1 MEINLNI
8 LPDKLD
14 LPVFPQNDSHPS
26 YFTLP
31 TTIAAVGPRGSG
43 KTYAVSKWLNY
54 MFTRLY
60 FTRFFV
66 ISATYDSNPTLH
78 VIPTRAGDIYRD
90 LETASDA
97 LGSITRAV
105 ENEAD
110 WYTEMTGRYAKSY
123 QKWEK
128 KGKNPKKMKKDVMDY
143 LYSRQKPIA
152 MYYKELMDRR
162 KANLEGGVPVNKTEE
177 LILSRSHVPAEPDFI
192 RIMSGVQHFYEDSE
206 EGDKIWFFPTPF
218 LLRPQPVLFIDD
230 ASHSPLYSTSRA
242 NPLVN
247 LVLRHRHVGGLGF
260 GLSIIFAVQTFK
272 TGVPKALRGNT
283 MQFLL
288 FKTQDLSVLEEIWK
302 EIGGIVGWEEFQRIY
317 HRAVQDKHDFLLVDS
332 NVKDERH
339 AFRRGWD
346 VILVREQTLLNY
358 HAEQYDPSAR
368 ASTLPVIK
376 KQRTSYSS

>member
-14 LPVFPQNDSHPS
+14 LPSFPQNDSHPS

-43 KTYAVSKWLNY
+43 KTYSISMWLNY
-54 MFTRLY
+54 MFSRMY

-78 VIPTRAGDIYRD
+78 LMPTRTGDIYTD
-90 LETASDA
+90 LETASEA
-97 LGSITRAV
+97 LGSISSDV
-105 ENEAD
+105 ENDAN
-110 WYTEMTGRYAKSY
+110 WYTEMTGAYAKAYS
-123 QKWEK
+123 KWEK
-128 KGKNPKKMKKDVMDY
+128 KKKNPKKMKKDVLDY
-143 LYSRQKPIA
+143 LYSKQKPIA
-152 MYYKELMDRR
+152 MYYKQLMDRH
-162 KANLEGGVPVNKTEE
+162 KANIESSRPINKTDE
-177 LILSRSHVPAEPDFI
+177 LILSRSHVPSEPDFI
-192 RIMSGVQHFYEDSE
+192 RIMSGVQYFFEESE
-206 EGDKIWFFPTPF
+206 EADKIWFFPTPF

-230 ASHSPLYSTSRA
+230 ASHSPLYSTSRS

-247 LVLRHRHVGGLGF
+247 LVLRHRHIGGLGF

-272 TGVPKALRGNT
+272 TGVPKALRSNT

-288 FKTQDLSVLEEIWK
+288 FKTQDVSVLEEIWK
-302 EIGGIVGWEEFQRIY
+302 EIGGIVSWEEFQRIY
-317 HRAVQDKHDFLLVDS
+317 HRAVQEKHDFLLVDS

-358 HAEQYDPSAR
+358 HADHYEEGESPPQH
-368 ASTLPVIK
+368 VNK
-376 KQRTSYSS
+376 KQKTN